1 MIVAIDGPAAT
12 GKSTSAKLVA
22 QKLGFTY
29 MDTGAMYRCVTLSV
43 LRNHIALAD
52 QEALQL
58 LIQEMDI
65 HFDKTDDK
73 LVVCLNKEDV
83 STLIRKPEVTS
94 HVSAVSA
101 LPQVGNH
108 MVAIQRKSAKNQDC
122 VIEGR
127 DIGTIVFPKADVKFF
142 LVAEDI
148 VRAKRRQLDL
158 KAIGEEKTID
168 DLVEEIR
175 RRDRFD
181 SERSH
186 SPLKKADDAIE
197 VDTSQL
203 TIDEQVDFMVN
214 KVRNHE
220 PEEIE

>member
-29 MDTGAMYRCVTLSV
+29 MDTGAMYRCITLSV
-43 LRNHIALAD
+43 LRNHISLAD
-52 QEALQL
+52 EEALQL
-58 LIQEMDI
+58 LIQEMDM
-65 HFDKTDDK
+65 HFERTDDN
-73 LVVCLNKEDV
+73 LVVRLNKEDV

-101 LPQVGNH
+101 LPQVRNY
-108 MVAIQRKSAKNQDC
+108 MVAIQRKIAKNQDC

-142 LVAEDI
+142 LVADDI
-148 VRAKRRQLDL
+148 VRARRRQLDL
-158 KAIGEEKTID
+158 KAIGEERTID
-168 DLVEEIR
+168 ELVGEIC

-186 SPLKKADDAIE
+186 SPLKKADDAVE

-214 KVRNHE
+214 RVMNH
-220 PEEIE
+220 

>member
-52 QEALQL
+52 EEALQL

-73 LVVCLNKEDV
+73 LVVRLDKEDV

-101 LPQVGNH
+101 LPQVRNH

-142 LVAEDI
+142 LVADDI

-168 DLVEEIR
+168 ELVEEIR

-214 KVRNHE
+214 KVRNH
-220 PEEIE
+220 

>member
-65 HFDKTDDK
+65 HFDKTGDK

-101 LPQVGNH
+101 LPQVRNH
-108 MVAIQRKSAKNQDC
+108 MVAIQRRSAKNQDC

-142 LVAEDI
+142 LVADDI

-214 KVRNHE
+214 KVRNH
-220 PEEIE
+220 

>member
-29 MDTGAMYRCVTLSV
+29 MDTGAMYRCITLSV
-43 LRNHIALAD
+43 LRNHISLAEE
-52 QEALQL
+52 EALQL
-58 LIQEMDI
+58 LIQGMDI
-65 HFDKTDDK
+65 HFERTDDN
-73 LVVCLNKEDV
+73 LVVRLNKEDV

-101 LPQVGNH
+101 LPQVRNH

-142 LVAEDI
+142 LVADDI
-148 VRAKRRQLDL
+148 IRARRRQLDL
-158 KAIGEEKTID
+158 KAIGEERTID
-168 DLVEEIR
+168 ELVEEIC

-186 SPLKKADDAIE
+186 SPLKKADDAVE
-197 VDTSQL
+197 LDTSQL
-203 TIDEQVDFMVN
+203 TIDEQVDLMVN
-214 KVRNHE
+214 RVMNH
-220 PEEIE
+220 

>member
-52 QEALQL
+52 EEALQL

-101 LPQVGNH
+101 LPQVRNH

-142 LVAEDI
+142 LVADDI

-214 KVRNHE
+214 KVRNH
-220 PEEIE
+220 

>member
-52 QEALQL
+52 EEALQL

-73 LVVCLNKEDV
+73 LVVRLDKEDV

-101 LPQVGNH
+101 LPQVRNH
-108 MVAIQRKSAKNQDC
+108 MVAIQRRSAKNQDC

-142 LVAEDI
+142 LVADDF

-168 DLVEEIR
+168 ELVEEIR

-214 KVRNHE
+214 KVRNH
-220 PEEIE
+220 

>member
-1 MIVAIDGPAAT
+1 
-12 GKSTSAKLVA
+12 
-22 QKLGFTY
+22 
-29 MDTGAMYRCVTLSV
+29 
-43 LRNHIALAD
+43 
-52 QEALQL
+52 
-58 LIQEMDI
+58 
-65 HFDKTDDK
+65 
-73 LVVCLNKEDV
+73 
-83 STLIRKPEVTS
+83 
-94 HVSAVSA
+94 
-101 LPQVGNH
+101 

-142 LVAEDI
+142 LVADDF

-168 DLVEEIR
+168 ELVEEIR
-175 RRDRFD
+175 RRDRLD

-214 KVRNHE
+214 KVRNH
-220 PEEIE
+220 

>member
-29 MDTGAMYRCVTLSV
+29 MDTGAMYRCITLSV
-43 LRNHIALAD
+43 LRNHISLAD
-52 QEALQL
+52 EEALQL

-65 HFDKTDDK
+65 HFERTDDN
-73 LVVCLNKEDV
+73 LVVRLNNEDV

-101 LPQVGNH
+101 LPQVRNY
-108 MVAIQRKSAKNQDC
+108 MVAIQRKIAKNQDC

-142 LVAEDI
+142 LVADDI
-148 VRAKRRQLDL
+148 IRARRRQLDL

-168 DLVEEIR
+168 ELVEEIC

-186 SPLKKADDAIE
+186 SPLKKADDAVE

-214 KVRNHE
+214 RIMNH
-220 PEEIE
+220 

>member
-29 MDTGAMYRCVTLSV
+29 MDTGAMYRCITLSV
-43 LRNHIALAD
+43 LRNHISLAD
-52 QEALQL
+52 EEALQL

-73 LVVCLNKEDV
+73 LVVRLDKEDV

-101 LPQVGNH
+101 LPQVRNH

-142 LVAEDI
+142 LVADDN

-158 KAIGEEKTID
+158 KAIGEERTID
-168 DLVEEIR
+168 ELVEEIC

-186 SPLKKADDAIE
+186 SPLKKADDAVE

-214 KVRNHE
+214 RVMNH
-220 PEEIE
+220 

>member
-29 MDTGAMYRCVTLSV
+29 MDTGAMYRCITLSV
-43 LRNHIALAD
+43 LRNHISLAD
-52 QEALQL
+52 EEALQL

-65 HFDKTDDK
+65 HFERTDDN
-73 LVVCLNKEDV
+73 LVVRLNNEDV

-101 LPQVGNH
+101 LPQVRNH
-108 MVAIQRKSAKNQDC
+108 MVDIQRKIAKNKDC

-142 LVAEDI
+142 LVADDI
-148 VRAKRRQLDL
+148 VRARRRQLDL

-168 DLVEEIR
+168 ELVEEIFL
-175 RRDRFD
+175 RDRFD

-186 SPLKKADDAIE
+186 SPLKKADDAVE

-214 KVRNHE
+214 RIMNH
-220 PEEIE
+220 

>member
-52 QEALQL
+52 EEALQL

-65 HFDKTDDK
+65 HFDKRDDK
-73 LVVCLNKEDV
+73 LVVRLDKEDV

-101 LPQVGNH
+101 LPQVRNH

-142 LVAEDI
+142 LVADDI

-168 DLVEEIR
+168 ELVEEIR

-214 KVRNHE
+214 KVRNH
-220 PEEIE
+220 

>member
-52 QEALQL
+52 EEALQL

-73 LVVCLNKEDV
+73 LVVRLDKEDV

-101 LPQVGNH
+101 LPQVRNH

-142 LVAEDI
+142 LVADDF

-168 DLVEEIR
+168 ELVEEIR

-186 SPLKKADDAIE
+186 SPLKKADDAVE

-214 KVRNHE
+214 KVRNH
-220 PEEIE
+220 

>member
-52 QEALQL
+52 EEALQL

-65 HFDKTDDK
+65 HFDKTGDK

-101 LPQVGNH
+101 LPQVRNH

-142 LVAEDI
+142 LVADDI

-175 RRDRFD
+175 RRDRLD

-214 KVRNHE
+214 KVRNH
-220 PEEIE
+220 

>member
-1 MIVAIDGPAAT
+1 MIVAIDGLAAT

-22 QKLGFTY
+22 RKLGFTY

-43 LRNHIALAD
+43 LRGHISLTDEQAIKLLLKDVNIQIEMIEDAL
-52 QEALQL
+52 
-58 LIQEMDI
+58 I
-65 HFDKTDDK
+65 
-73 LVVCLNKEDV
+73 VRLNNEDV
-83 STLIRKPEVTS
+83 SMLIRKPKVTS

-101 LPQVGNH
+101 LPQVREH
-108 MVAIQRKSAKNQDC
+108 MVTIQRQIGGNKDC

-127 DIGTIVFPKADVKFF
+127 DIGTIVFPNAKFKFF
-142 LVAEDI
+142 LVADDF

-158 KAIGEEKTID
+158 KAIGEEKSID

-175 RRDRFD
+175 RRDTYD

-203 TIDEQVDFMVN
+203 SIEEQVDFMVN
-214 KVRNHE
+214 RVKNY
-220 PEEIE
+220 